1 MLIGTVMLDRQ
12 PEDRHRGRN
21 ENPRET
27 ETSLVGLK
35 ILVKKTEKLSLG
47 MTGKSQRLARQV
59 YI

>member
-35 ILVKKTEKLSLG
+35 ILVKTEKLSLG